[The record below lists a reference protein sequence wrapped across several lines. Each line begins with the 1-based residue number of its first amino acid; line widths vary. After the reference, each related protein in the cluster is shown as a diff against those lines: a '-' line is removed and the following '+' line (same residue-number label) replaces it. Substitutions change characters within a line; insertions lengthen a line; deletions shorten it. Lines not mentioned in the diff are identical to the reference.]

1 MCTPVSKTRESCPII
16 LSETLQISLNS
27 TSTPLTSITSNEK
40 FRQWTSN
47 GTFQY
52 IYKYFGTF
60 TNFWFEQ
67 VFIIVTSAFL
77 FNYFFI
83 WTPFNI
89 FEQFPRFVT
98 ACFNSDDIECKVLET
113 VLGQVASW
121 IQWQC
126 PKTQLSIL

>member
-83 WTPFNI
+83 
-89 FEQFPRFVT
+89 
-98 ACFNSDDIECKVLET
+98 
-113 VLGQVASW
+113 
-121 IQWQC
+121 
-126 PKTQLSIL
+126 